1 MARGLPKRRV
11 GRRVVKTK
19 KQSDSQLL
27 LKHQSELMDLRN
39 KLRKANQAYHTS
51 DKPIMTDEKYDQLEQ
66 RLRTLSPND
75 KELRKVGSLPTKAQR
90 KVSLPY
96 SMPSLDKIK
105 PNETLT
111 RWLGNNPGPYTISD
125 KLDGVSG
132 MFAGDKLY
140 TRGNGLVGVDISHL
154 IPYVRGIGKLPS
166 GVKAIRGELCFL
178 RDTFTRKYAKKF
190 KNARNLTSGV
200 VNSKE
205 VNMIAKDL
213 IFIVHGVV
221 YPAKRLSSVAP
232 QLKSN
237 RFNVVQF
244 VEKTKLDEAWLL
256 SYLAKRR
263 EDSTVDI
270 DGLVIASKDSI
281 IAFKAGYESAQ
292 VIVEKI
298 EWNESRFGYM
308 TPVVIIRNPVKLAGV
323 TVSRVSAHNA
333 RFLVD
338 NKIGKGAVIEI
349 TRSGDVIPKIMRT
362 VKPSRVNPLPP
373 GLGTKFDWNDTK
385 VDLVSLSKNKS
396 DSAVVD
402 ELVTFLIRIEV
413 DKIKSN
419 AIGKLVDYGITTIP
433 DLIKTEVD
441 EMTEAGLGHGTA
453 AHLHDRMR
461 QQLKAADI
469 PTLMAASSIFG
480 RGFGERK
487 LGAILGEVP
496 FKQMLTLYK
505 QGKPTLV
512 ERISV
517 IPGIGRA
524 SAVSFVASLPKFVKF
539 LKEINWKPTKRI
551 PIVVRKSGL
560 GPAPIVVFTGFR
572 DRNLKLQV
580 ESVGGRVANG
590 VTKNTTHVVALKAS
604 EKTRKAERYGAK
616 ILTVEQ
622 FKKLLAR
629 R

>member
-154 IPYVRGIGKLPS
+154 IPYVRGNGKLPS

-298 EWNESRFGYM
+298 EWNESRLGCGM
-308 TPVVIIRNPVKLAGV
+308 SV
-323 TVSRVSAHNA
+323 T
-333 RFLVD
+333 
-338 NKIGKGAVIEI
+338 G
-349 TRSGDVIPKIMRT
+349 
-362 VKPSRVNPLPP
+362 
-373 GLGTKFDWNDTK
+373 
-385 VDLVSLSKNKS
+385 SK
-396 DSAVVD
+396 
-402 ELVTFLIRIEV
+402 
-413 DKIKSN
+413 
-419 AIGKLVDYGITTIP
+419 
-433 DLIKTEVD
+433 
-441 EMTEAGLGHGTA
+441 
-453 AHLHDRMR
+453 
-461 QQLKAADI
+461 
-469 PTLMAASSIFG
+469 
-480 RGFGERK
+480 
-487 LGAILGEVP
+487 
-496 FKQMLTLYK
+496 
-505 QGKPTLV
+505 
-512 ERISV
+512 
-517 IPGIGRA
+517 
-524 SAVSFVASLPKFVKF
+524 
-539 LKEINWKPTKRI
+539 
-551 PIVVRKSGL
+551 
-560 GPAPIVVFTGFR
+560 
-572 DRNLKLQV
+572 
-580 ESVGGRVANG
+580 
-590 VTKNTTHVVALKAS
+590 
-604 EKTRKAERYGAK
+604 
-616 ILTVEQ
+616 
-622 FKKLLAR
+622 
-629 R
+629 